1 MAELDIR
8 QPEANIYS
16 NVEDSEVLPLFIRYT
31 GDDAKFHD
39 KDATVS
45 FNDTIAQLSGTHT
58 CSFIHRKHKS
68 RNKEHEQLAIKFDDL
83 PICVTVQLH
92 RDEYTLYFPRFS
104 VKNMVL
110 PEEKNQYIVRK
121 CEVRFVDM
129 YENSFKL
136 INEAGP
142 YWVGHVQEITQ
153 FMKDC
158 FALPIPPIEIQI
170 EEDKEMWQAYLDG
183 LNAILENKRDL
194 IKIQHISKQKGGLL
208 KLDFDMDSY
217 ARNLNNFITDELKG
231 KCETEANVSI
241 EDGECLIT
249 FDSYQSI
256 PEDTI
261 ESIKTIGRDYC
272 YQADSEPTNT
282 VSGKIAIISD
292 SEELA
297 GITSSI
303 DAELTAFGVNLQKD
317 ESGEFLLSSDK
328 DIVYLQKIVDTHHK
342 GVAEVVCT
350 TKLIMPLTPSPD
362 SIDRNSFSDDLPE
375 DAQVTPH
382 GKHFVVTSKRP
393 LDTELS
399 IFKKL
404 RFASCMISVAPK
416 QIDTN
421 IEIEGSNIKNNAYTW
436 IVNNPS
442 ELSKLGRL
450 FNLVRKNYSTQFVN
464 STYRY
469 AFAPQIEKSVL
480 AELKLNNYGKTSLSI
495 DVPRSCVV
503 FSPKS
508 SEDYSTL
515 KEDIFA
521 QLDDSICAEAP
532 EYQPTARIEFLC
544 ENEEYRRSVFEKVNV
559 ALADKRANFTINRLS
574 KDAKELK
581 FAFNFDDI
589 DERDNIETI
598 IEEALTSIHGIKILY
613 DGNNNKGITQ
623 WSLSEDLSLLQE
635 LDRKLQSDFR
645 NENVN
650 LINGSGY
657 DKLSEVD
664 EEELAHSQYSKESII
679 RRRRRQFLQRNSLPI
694 GNCVRRTRDY
704 AIIEPSEDILELLS
718 SKELKIVAGDYIQFP
733 AMGETMELMRQSKAM
748 NRILKPESK
757 YNHRP
762 INPNLPN
769 FIFDPKY
776 AGETVVDL
784 NAAMEDIRSH
794 KIGNLNDRQLEAV
807 TKSVLAKDL
816 ALIQGPPGTGKTTVI
831 AEIIW
836 QEIRKNPDCRILLT
850 SQTNLAVD
858 NALERLQGQAGIR
871 PVRIGKPDKL
881 EPEGR
886 RFSLSVMDSWAQDA
900 KNSDD
905 NATKI
910 WIDRIVKKI
919 SNDPKYSSAISSWKS
934 ELEAKDKHSRTEF
947 SRLYRSNVNLVAATC
962 SICGSR
968 DFMESY
974 SDMFGGK
981 ERSDMFFDVVIMDE
995 ASKATPLEMAVPLVL
1010 GKKIIV
1016 IGDHKQLPPMMD
1028 ENTIDSALEKIGK
1041 KEIAEKLQKAESQFK
1056 RLFEAAAK
1064 VRKTIVATLDTQYRM
1079 HEQIMNTIKQ
1089 FYQEELAATGGLKC
1103 GITETM
1109 DIPDL
1114 ANKGSRW
1121 HGITLNPIIQ
1131 PSTHAV
1137 WIDVPT
1143 PETYLSPGYKNE
1155 GELKA
1160 IDLVLK
1166 ALQQADGYSEFVNA
1180 QQKPE
1185 DKEVGI
1191 ITFYSAQSREIKKKY
1206 KGKNYR
1212 MDVVDR
1218 FQGMERNIIIVST
1231 VRSNPKNNIGF
1242 AKEIERINV
1251 AFSRARRLLIVVGNK
1266 RQFESNSN
1274 YAASIAN
1281 METVSFEQ
1289 LKDAVR

>member
-241 EDGECLIT
+241 KDGECLIT

-303 DAELTAFGVNLQKD
+303 DAELTEFGVNLQKD

-495 DVPRSCVV
+495 V
-503 FSPKS
+503 
-508 SEDYSTL
+508 
-515 KEDIFA
+515 
-521 QLDDSICAEAP
+521 
-532 EYQPTARIEFLC
+532 
-544 ENEEYRRSVFEKVNV
+544 
-559 ALADKRANFTINRLS
+559 
-574 KDAKELK
+574 
-581 FAFNFDDI
+581 
-589 DERDNIETI
+589 
-598 IEEALTSIHGIKILY
+598 
-613 DGNNNKGITQ
+613 
-623 WSLSEDLSLLQE
+623 
-635 LDRKLQSDFR
+635 
-645 NENVN
+645 
-650 LINGSGY
+650 
-657 DKLSEVD
+657 
-664 EEELAHSQYSKESII
+664 
-679 RRRRRQFLQRNSLPI
+679 
-694 GNCVRRTRDY
+694 
-704 AIIEPSEDILELLS
+704 
-718 SKELKIVAGDYIQFP
+718 
-733 AMGETMELMRQSKAM
+733 
-748 NRILKPESK
+748 
-757 YNHRP
+757 
-762 INPNLPN
+762 
-769 FIFDPKY
+769 
-776 AGETVVDL
+776 
-784 NAAMEDIRSH
+784 
-794 KIGNLNDRQLEAV
+794 
-807 TKSVLAKDL
+807 
-816 ALIQGPPGTGKTTVI
+816 
-831 AEIIW
+831 
-836 QEIRKNPDCRILLT
+836 
-850 SQTNLAVD
+850 
-858 NALERLQGQAGIR
+858 
-871 PVRIGKPDKL
+871 
-881 EPEGR
+881 
-886 RFSLSVMDSWAQDA
+886 
-900 KNSDD
+900 
-905 NATKI
+905 
-910 WIDRIVKKI
+910 
-919 SNDPKYSSAISSWKS
+919 
-934 ELEAKDKHSRTEF
+934 
-947 SRLYRSNVNLVAATC
+947 
-962 SICGSR
+962 
-968 DFMESY
+968 
-974 SDMFGGK
+974 
-981 ERSDMFFDVVIMDE
+981 
-995 ASKATPLEMAVPLVL
+995 
-1010 GKKIIV
+1010 
-1016 IGDHKQLPPMMD
+1016 
-1028 ENTIDSALEKIGK
+1028 
-1041 KEIAEKLQKAESQFK
+1041 
-1056 RLFEAAAK
+1056 
-1064 VRKTIVATLDTQYRM
+1064 
-1079 HEQIMNTIKQ
+1079 
-1089 FYQEELAATGGLKC
+1089 
-1103 GITETM
+1103 
-1109 DIPDL
+1109 
-1114 ANKGSRW
+1114 
-1121 HGITLNPIIQ
+1121 
-1131 PSTHAV
+1131 
-1137 WIDVPT
+1137 
-1143 PETYLSPGYKNE
+1143 
-1155 GELKA
+1155 
-1160 IDLVLK
+1160 
-1166 ALQQADGYSEFVNA
+1166 
-1180 QQKPE
+1180 
-1185 DKEVGI
+1185 
-1191 ITFYSAQSREIKKKY
+1191 
-1206 KGKNYR
+1206 
-1212 MDVVDR
+1212 
-1218 FQGMERNIIIVST
+1218 
-1231 VRSNPKNNIGF
+1231 
-1242 AKEIERINV
+1242 
-1251 AFSRARRLLIVVGNK
+1251 
-1266 RQFESNSN
+1266 
-1274 YAASIAN
+1274 
-1281 METVSFEQ
+1281 
-1289 LKDAVR
+1289 

>member
-8 QPEANIYS
+8 QPESNIYS
-16 NVEDSEVLPLFIRYT
+16 NVEDSEALPLFVRYT
-31 GDDAKFHD
+31 SDDAKFHD
-39 KDATVS
+39 KDATVT
-45 FNDTIAQLSGTHT
+45 FEDTIAQLSGTHT
-58 CSFIHRKHKS
+58 CYLIHRRQKG
-68 RNKEHEQLAIKFDDL
+68 RNKVYEELAIKFDEL
-83 PICVTVQLH
+83 PFCMTAQLA
-92 RDEYTLYFPRFS
+92 RDEYTLRAPHFT

-110 PEEKNQYIVRK
+110 PEEKDQFMVRK
-121 CEVRFVDM
+121 CEVRFVDL
-129 YENSFKL
+129 YEDSFKL
-136 INEAGP
+136 INGAGP
-142 YWVGHVQEITQ
+142 YWVGHVQEITT

-158 FALPIPPIEIQI
+158 FSLPIPPIEIQI

-183 LNAILENKRDL
+183 LNALLENKRDL
-194 IKIQHISKQKGGLL
+194 IKIQHVSKQKGSLL

-217 ARNLNNFITDELKG
+217 AQNLNNAITDELKG

-241 EDGECLIT
+241 DDGECLIT

-261 ESIKTIGRDYC
+261 ENIKNIGRDYC
-272 YQADSEPTNT
+272 FQADSEPTNT

-292 SEELA
+292 PEELA

-303 DAELTAFGVNLQKD
+303 DAELTEFGVNLQKD
-317 ESGEFLLSSDK
+317 ESGEFLLTSDK
-328 DIVYLQKIVDTHHK
+328 DIVYLQKIVDTHYK
-342 GVAEVVCT
+342 GIAEVVCT
-350 TKLIMPLTPSPD
+350 TKLIMPLTPSPN
-362 SIDRNSFSDDLPE
+362 SLDRNSFSDDLPE
-375 DAQVTPH
+375 DAQVTTH
-382 GKHFVVTSKRP
+382 GKHFVITSKRP

-416 QIDTN
+416 QLDTN
-421 IEIEGSNIKNNAYTW
+421 VEIEGSNIKNNAYTW
-436 IVNNPS
+436 IVNNTS

-450 FNLVRKNYSTQFVN
+450 FNLVRKNYPNQYIN
-464 STYRY
+464 STYHY

-480 AELKLNNYGKTSLSI
+480 AELKLNNYGKTSLLI
-495 DVPRSCVV
+495 DVPRSCVI

-508 SEDYSTL
+508 QEDYSTL
-515 KEDIFA
+515 QEDIFA
-521 QLDDSICAEAP
+521 QLDESICAEAP
-532 EYQPTARIEFLC
+532 QYHPTAKIEFLC
-544 ENEEYRRSVFEKVNV
+544 ENEQYRRSVFEKVNV
-559 ALADKRANFTINRLS
+559 ALADKRGNFTTNRLS

-581 FAFNFDDI
+581 FAFNFEDI

-598 IEEALTSIHGIKILY
+598 IEEALAPIHGVKILY
-613 DGNNNKGITQ
+613 DGNNNKGVTQ

-650 LINGSGY
+650 LINGSSY

-679 RRRRRQFLQRNSLPI
+679 RNSLSI

-858 NALERLQGQAGIR
+858 NALERLQGQSGIR

-886 RFSLSVMDSWAQDA
+886 RFSLPVMDSWANDS
-900 KNSDD
+900 KNCDD
-905 NATKI
+905 NATRI

-919 SNDPKYSSAISSWKS
+919 SNDPKYSSAVSSWKN

-974 SDMFGGK
+974 SDMFGGN

-1041 KEIAEKLQKAESQFK
+1041 KNIAEKLQKAESQFK

-1103 GITETM
+1103 GIFETM

-1121 HGITLNPIIQ
+1121 HGITLNPIIN

-1137 WIDVPT
+1137 WIDVHT

-1166 ALQQADGYSEFVNA
+1166 ALQQADGYSEFINA

-1185 DKEVGI
+1185 DKEIGI